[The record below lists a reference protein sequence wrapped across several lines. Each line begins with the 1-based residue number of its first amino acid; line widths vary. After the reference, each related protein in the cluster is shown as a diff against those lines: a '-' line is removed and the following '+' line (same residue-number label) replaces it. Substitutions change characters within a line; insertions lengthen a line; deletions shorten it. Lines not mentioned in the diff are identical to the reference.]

1 MTPVLGALCVLIA
14 VLIPSMAI
22 AEGACEDVAISGTPR
37 LSIADTYSPFA
48 AADLTALTTVTIQ
61 NAGDD
66 ACPLAAVFAAADNGQ
81 LRNAGETL
89 SYTLE
94 TPDGAALLNGPGIAD
109 PEAGHHIDL
118 TLSGGQAAS
127 LSVRARVPAQQMA
140 PPGGYADN
148 TAVIRL
154 YRMPADGFPALLT
167 ERPFPVSTEVAAV
180 CRLSPPQPATLD
192 FTSDIGPD
200 ARPQGRPRSALM
212 PEAACNTGARLKLS
226 GRALA
231 RDGEVPAGFDD
242 VIDFVARARLR
253 SVAAT
258 LVTRGTEEVA
268 AQSARAGTNGTAE
281 PVKLDVQ
288 LRPGRPLAAGR
299 YQTVL
304 TIALEPSP

>member
-1 MTPVLGALCVLIA
+1 MRPVLGPLCAFVA
-14 VLIPSMAI
+14 VLIPSTAI

-37 LSIADTYSPFA
+37 LSIADAYSPFA
-48 AADLTALTTVTIQ
+48 ATDLTALTTVTIQ

-66 ACPLAAVFAAADNGQ
+66 ACPLDVVFAAADNGQ

-94 TPDGAALLNGPGIAD
+94 TSDGAALLNRPGIAD

-118 TLSGGQAAS
+118 PLPGGQAAS

-140 PPGGYADN
+140 PPGGYADD

-154 YRMPADGFPALLT
+154 YHMPADGFPTLLT
-167 ERPFPVSTEVAAV
+167 ERPFPVSAEVAAV
-180 CRLSPPQPATLD
+180 CRLSPPQPPTLD

-200 ARPQGRPRSALM
+200 ARPQGRPRSAQM

-226 GRALA
+226 GAALA

-242 VIDFVARARLR
+242 VIDFKARARFR

-258 LVTRGTEEVA
+258 LVTRGGEEVA

-299 YQTVL
+299 YQSVL